1 MSRLGKKVLIAA
13 AVVVVAVVGGPWV
26 YINVIR
32 DDAPD
37 RLTLSTTTLA
47 GEPGSATTV
56 APGVEGAWDVTTGS
70 EVGYRVKEILFGQ
83 STEGVGRTSEVSGS
97 LTIEGARLVAA
108 EFTVEMATLESD
120 DSRRDGKFRG
130 EIMDTSTYPTATFTL
145 SDPIEIPASAL
156 TGEAF
161 STEATGSLSLRG
173 TTKNVT
179 VTLEARLSGGSIE
192 VAGSINI
199 VFAEWGIPNPSN
211 PAITTEDNGDLE
223 FRLVFTRR

>member
-1 MSRLGKKVLIAA
+1 VSKRVKWIAA
-13 AVVVVAVVGGPWV
+13 AIGTILAAGVLAPWV

-156 TGEAF
+156 T
-161 STEATGSLSLRG
+161 
-173 TTKNVT
+173 
-179 VTLEARLSGGSIE
+179 
-192 VAGSINI
+192 
-199 VFAEWGIPNPSN
+199 
-211 PAITTEDNGDLE
+211 
-223 FRLVFTRR
+223 